1 MLAKGLTEDGA
12 AQALGWPKARVT
24 ARVKLL
30 ELPEKA
36 RELVGTGVIPLS
48 AVDQLRAIGTVS
60 PQLLEVLIDY
70 LDSEQD
76 GHTWAAS
83 QLVSDPGYVLGNALR
98 ESDSKVFAAYLHQL
112 PSGAVDE
119 LRLGKKAT
127 EQLAEAEK
135 LHRQINQYAY
145 GPPPIRFTEQDVDQ
159 ARAAGILIELDHST
173 PIIVDRPL
181 YRELAKGAVKCTV
194 QELREQAERAK
205 T

>member
-1 MLAKGLTEDGA
+1 MLDKGLTEDGA

-60 PQLLEVLIDY
+60 PQLLEVLVDY
-70 LDSEQD
+70 LDGDPD

-83 QLVSDPGYVLGNALR
+83 QLLSDPGYVLDDALR
-98 ESDSKVFAAYLHQL
+98 ESDSKAFAAYLHQL
-112 PSGAVDE
+112 PSGAIDE

-127 EQLAEAEK
+127 EQSP
-135 LHRQINQYAY
+135 RRRSSN
-145 GPPPIRFTEQDVDQ
+145 
-159 ARAAGILIELDHST
+159 ARSTST
-173 PIIVDRPL
+173 PTAGRRSASPS
-181 YRELAKGAVKCTV
+181 RTST
-194 QELREQAERAK
+194 ERAPPAS
-205 T
+205 